1 MINTFIVEGKL
12 KEISEIRETD
22 KGIKFSRVTLDIERN
37 FRNSEGF
44 YDKDTIEVEL
54 WRGTAEICCE
64 NSKEGDVLSIQGRIQ
79 SSKLKTNEGKPFI
92 AYKFV
97 AEKVSFLS

>member
-44 YDKDTIEVEL
+44 MTKI
-54 WRGTAEICCE
+54 R
-64 NSKEGDVLSIQGRIQ
+64 
-79 SSKLKTNEGKPFI
+79 LK
-92 AYKFV
+92 
-97 AEKVSFLS
+97 

>member
-22 KGIKFSRVTLDIERN
+22 KGIKFSRITLDVERN

-44 YDKDTIEVEL
+44 YDEDTIE
-54 WRGTAEICCE
+54 ICSAFRDGF
-64 NSKEGDVLSIQGRIQ
+64 NLQ
-79 SSKLKTNEGKPFI
+79 S
-92 AYKFV
+92 
-97 AEKVSFLS
+97 